1 MLEYTE
7 RMFQHFYAYLYAIVS
22 IYYFAMNKNLKKFCC
37 VRKQSYL
44 CIVKRQIID
53 CLG

>member
-22 IYYFAMNKNLKKFCC
+22 IYYFDLSVDN
-37 VRKQSYL
+37 R
-44 CIVKRQIID
+44 
-53 CLG
+53 